1 MNNKEIT
8 PMNFDANDRP
18 FARRKHCANFM
29 GNSLLVFGGFNG
41 QYFNDLHSIEVFSLH
56 NPDNEEDADLKE
68 FVNQLQMK
76 YDREIIMDIESE
88 LKTVD
93 DF

>member
-1 MNNKEIT
+1 
-8 PMNFDANDRP
+8 MNFNANNRP
-18 FARRKHCANFM
+18 CARRKHCANFM

-41 QYFNDLHSIEVFSLH
+41 QYFNDLHSIEIFSLH
-56 NPDNEEDADLKE
+56 NVDNEEDADLKE

-76 YDREIIMDIESE
+76 YDSETVMDIESE

-93 DF
+93 NI